1 MFDVLDDIISEDADE
16 DAVGGPSSNDQY
28 DDLFAALRS
37 ELYPGVSSFSSLN
50 FLVKLMHLKV
60 LNKWTNKS
68 FDELLKLLK
77 LAFPKIDLVESHYEA
92 KKLMTKMGLGYSS
105 IHVCKNDCALFW
117 KENSLKD
124 TCPVCSESRWKLQ
137 SGKRSGKNVPH
148 KVLRYFSVGPRLKRL
163 FATSKTAK
171 LMRWHSTGK
180 SKDNDVMR
188 HPVDDKSWQ
197 EFDKRHP
204 QFAGDVRN
212 VRLGLAADGFNP
224 FGNMSLSYS
233 MWPVVLT
240 TYNLPPWICMKAEY
254 LMLSLLIPGPQSPG
268 KDMDVF
274 LRPLID
280 ELKELWVHGLDTRD
294 AASENGVFQMRAAL
308 LWIVNDFP
316 ARSSLSGWSGQG
328 YRACPTCNEDTPSM
342 RVIGKTAYFGHRRFL
357 PTNHHWRSNLQFDG
371 RTERKRPP
379 RRFSTTDIL
388 EQLRRVKTGIPG
400 KHPNYGG
407 VKRKRGDDKLNWRKK
422 SIFYELPYWATIELK
437 HNLDVM
443 HIEKNVCDSLL
454 GTLLTDPHKSK
465 DTDNARRDLAKLGI
479 RHELHLFEDGNK
491 LMKPAADYTFS
502 EANRRK
508 FCRFIRPVKFPDGF
522 ASNLLKNVA
531 QNDSR
536 LLGLKSHDC
545 HVIMQRLLPVGCRS
559 LVNKNIWSTIVELS
573 FFDIMIHLMLHLPEE
588 AILGGPVH
596 MRWMYPFERYLKRLK
611 DYVRNAAKPEGS
623 IAEGYVVDE
632 ALTFCSRYFDD
643 VETRFNRPDRND
655 DGIHPSRQLSVFKSQ
670 CKPLGKQSYVELDN
684 NDRDNAEFYILNNSP
699 ELEPYLNEHKQEL
712 HVRLGEGCL
721 NINEVHRT
729 EFAGWFFEKIY
740 AMHRMQAPEVTTELL
755 SLSSKTN
762 MVVSSYPACIVN
774 EMFYG
779 QLQQILDFSY
789 LNGFSVVL
797 FRCKW
802 FKYDQFILA
811 SQANQVFYVADPSRG
826 PNWRVVQHV
835 KHRSIWDITDD
846 GLSDIDLL
854 QHNSSSNFTLFVDLG
869 NLQEINLLRRDQDVI
884 PIVQPVTNASRPVT
898 DDSSFLNDADEVE
911 LSDEEDESVEEYADE
926 ETDAETEIDTEEDD
940 DDRSYHASDS
950 D

>member
-1 MFDVLDDIISEDADE
+1 MFGYNQWIHHGERASANAGTTVAGPSGGIHERGEMFDVLDDIISEDADE

-148 KVLRYFSVGPRLKRL
+148 KVLRYFPVGPRLKRL

-188 HPVDDKSWQ
+188 HPVDGKSWQ

-268 KDMDVF
+268 KDIDVF

-294 AASENGVFQMRAAL
+294 AAYENGVFRMRAAL
-308 LWIVNDFP
+308 LWTVNDFP

-357 PTNHHWRSNLQFDG
+357 ATNHHWRSNLQFDG

-388 EQLRRVKTGIPG
+388 EQLRRVKTGLPG

-407 VKRKRGDDKLNWRKK
+407 
-422 SIFYELPYWATIELK
+422 
-437 HNLDVM
+437 
-443 HIEKNVCDSLL
+443 NVCDSLL
-454 GTLLTDPHKSK
+454 GTLLADPHKSK

-508 FCRFIRPVKFPDGF
+508 FCRFIRSVKFPDGF
-522 ASNLLKNVA
+522 ASNMSKKVA

-559 LVNKNIWSTIVELS
+559 LVTKNIWSTIVELCTFFKQLCAS
-573 FFDIMIHLMLHLPEE
+573 TVNVSDMVKAQKQLVLILCKLERIFPPAFFDIMIHLVLHLPEE

-655 DGIHPSRQLSVFKSQ
+655 DGMHPTRQLSVFESQ

-684 NDRDNAEFYILNNSP
+684 NDRD
-699 ELEPYLNEHKQEL
+699 
-712 HVRLGEGCL
+712 
-721 NINEVHRT
+721 
-729 EFAGWFFEKIY
+729 KIY

-774 EMFYG
+774 GVRFVTHDRDVRLRTQNNGVSVPGTG
-779 QLQQILDFSY
+779 QEI
-789 LNGFSVVL
+789 
-797 FRCKW
+797 
-802 FKYDQFILA
+802 
-811 SQANQVFYVADPSRG
+811 
-826 PNWRVVQHV
+826 
-835 KHRSIWDITDD
+835 
-846 GLSDIDLL
+846 
-854 QHNSSSNFTLFVDLG
+854 SSNFTLFVDLG
-869 NLQEINLLRRDQDVI
+869 NLQEINLLRRDHDVI

-898 DDSSFLNDADEVE
+898 DDSSFLNDADEIE

-926 ETDAETEIDTEEDD
+926 ETDVENDIDTEEDD

>member
-1 MFDVLDDIISEDADE
+1 MFGYNQWIHHGEPATANTGTTVAGPSGGIHERDEMFDVLDDIISEEADE

-37 ELYPGVSSFSSLN
+37 ELYLGVSSFSSLN

-105 IHVCKNDCALFW
+105 IHVCKNDCVLFW

-148 KVLRYFSVGPRLKRL
+148 KVLRYFPVGPRLKRL

-188 HPVDDKSWQ
+188 HPVDGKSWQ

-294 AASENGVFQMRAAL
+294 AASENGVFRMRAAL
-308 LWIVNDFP
+308 LWTVNDFP

-379 RRFSTTDIL
+379 RRFNTIDIL

-407 VKRKRGDDKLNWRKK
+407 
-422 SIFYELPYWATIELK
+422 
-437 HNLDVM
+437 
-443 HIEKNVCDSLL
+443 NVCDSLL
-454 GTLLTDPHKSK
+454 GTLLADPHKSK

-479 RHELHLFEDGNK
+479 RHELHLFEDSNK

-508 FCRFIRPVKFPDGF
+508 FCRFIRSVKFPDGF
-522 ASNLLKNVA
+522 ASNLSKNVA

-559 LVNKNIWSTIVELS
+559 LVNKNIWSTIVELCTFFKQLCAS
-573 FFDIMIHLMLHLPEE
+573 TVNVSDMVEAQNQLVLILCKLEHIFPPAFFDIMIHLVLHLPEE

-655 DGIHPSRQLSVFKSQ
+655 DGIHPTRQLSVFESQ

-684 NDRDNAEFYILNNSP
+684 NDRD
-699 ELEPYLNEHKQEL
+699 
-712 HVRLGEGCL
+712 
-721 NINEVHRT
+721 
-729 EFAGWFFEKIY
+729 KIY
-740 AMHRMQAPEVTTELL
+740 ALHRMQAPEVTTELL

-774 EMFYG
+774 GVRFVTHARDVRLRTQNSGVSVPGTG
-779 QLQQILDFSY
+779 QEI
-789 LNGFSVVL
+789 
-797 FRCKW
+797 
-802 FKYDQFILA
+802 
-811 SQANQVFYVADPSRG
+811 
-826 PNWRVVQHV
+826 
-835 KHRSIWDITDD
+835 
-846 GLSDIDLL
+846 
-854 QHNSSSNFTLFVDLG
+854 SSNFTLFVDLG
-869 NLQEINLLRRDQDVI
+869 NLQEINLLRRDQDVL

-926 ETDAETEIDTEEDD
+926 ETDAENEIDTEEDD